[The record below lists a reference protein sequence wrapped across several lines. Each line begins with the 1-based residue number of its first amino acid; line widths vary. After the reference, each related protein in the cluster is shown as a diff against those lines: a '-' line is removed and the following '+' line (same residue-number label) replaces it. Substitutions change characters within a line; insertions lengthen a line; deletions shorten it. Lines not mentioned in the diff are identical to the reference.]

1 MRKTKGDT
9 PIKANG
15 KFINIDGGLSKA
27 YQPVTGICGYTLVY
41 SSHELYL
48 AEHQPFDPDTAARES
63 ADVLSRTIMI
73 EQYPDRL
80 RVRDTDGGA
89 DVERRIADLKK
100 LLAAYRS
107 GLVRTPRQQNK
118 HDL

>member
-1 MRKTKGDT
+1 M
-9 PIKANG
+9 
-15 KFINIDGGLSKA
+15 
-27 YQPVTGICGYTLVY
+27 TGICGYTLVY

-80 RVRDTDGGA
+80 RVHDTDGGA

-100 LLAAYRS
+100 LLA
-107 GLVRTPRQQNK
+107 GLPQRRCAHAEPHGVRLDK
-118 HDL
+118 